1 MFLIQVTLLICVGI
15 LFYSYV
21 GYWMV
26 VTLLVRIRGPY
37 EIPDHQSDEDLPEI
51 SLIIAAYNESS
62 ILEEK
67 LENCRQ
73 LVYPAE
79 KKQIIFV
86 TDGSV
91 DNSRDIIGRYPEV
104 LHLHEDRRNGKIAAV
119 DRAIKTVTSPIV
131 VISDANALLNPEAL
145 REITRHYQDPRTGG
159 VAGEKKVLSALY
171 ADVAGTEGLYW
182 KYESELK
189 RKDAQLYSVIGA
201 AGELFS
207 FKTHLYED
215 PGPNVI
221 LDDFVISL
229 KICQKGYR
237 LAYAPEAFAS
247 EHPSSSLREE
257 SKRKIRIS
265 AGGFQSIV
273 ILRDL
278 LNIFKYPVLSFQ
290 YISHRVLR
298 WALCPF
304 LIPIAF
310 FLNAY
315 IAINADLIFFHAL
328 MAGQIVFYSSAL
340 TGWYL
345 STKNIKIHFFYA
357 AFYFVFINVCL
368 YRGLARYLRGEHTVL
383 WDKADRKHIKYL
395 PKQRPTI

>member
-1 MFLIQVTLLICVGI
+1 MFLIQVTLLICIGI
-15 LFYSYV
+15 LFYSYI
-21 GYWMV
+21 GYWIV

-37 EIPDHQSDEDLPEI
+37 KIPQHQDDEDLPEI
-51 SLIIAAYNESS
+51 ALIIAAYNESL

-67 LENCRQ
+67 IENCLQ
-73 LVYPAE
+73 LNYPSE
-79 KKQIIFV
+79 KKKIIFV
-86 TDGSV
+86 TDGSL
-91 DNSRDIIGRYPEV
+91 DNSMEIFKRYPGIV
-104 LHLHEDRRNGKIAAV
+104 HLHEQKRSGKITAV

-171 ADVAGTEGLYW
+171 TDVAGTEGLYW

-207 FKTHLYED
+207 FKTDLYES
-215 PGPNVI
+215 PNPKVI

-257 SKRKIRIS
+257 TKRKIRIS
-265 AGGFQSIV
+265 AGGFQSLF

-310 FLNAY
+310 LLNIY
-315 IAINADLIFFHAL
+315 IAINADSIFFQLL
-328 MAGQIVFYSSAL
+328 MAGQIVFYLSAL
-340 TGWYL
+340 VGWYL
-345 STKNIKIHFFYA
+345 STKKIKVRFFYA
-357 AFYFVFINVCL
+357 AFYFVFINICL
-368 YRGLARYLRGEHTVL
+368 YRGLARYLRREHTVL
-383 WDKADRKHIKYL
+383 WDKADRSHIVTR
-395 PKQRPTI
+395 PKSTY